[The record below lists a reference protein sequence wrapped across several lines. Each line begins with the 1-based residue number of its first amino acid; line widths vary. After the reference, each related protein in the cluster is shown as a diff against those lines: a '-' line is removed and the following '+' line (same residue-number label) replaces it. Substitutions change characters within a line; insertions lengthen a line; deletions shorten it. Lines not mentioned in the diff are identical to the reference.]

1 MQNVTITKQLTAQ
14 INLTPA
20 QWELYA
26 SSRDC
31 SEAAEALNRA
41 AEAAIA
47 SSISSWEAMQKMA
60 PVMRKYASF
69 GALDTEPLYVAKQV
83 MSEAFGNW

>member
-26 SSRDC
+26 SSMDC

-41 AEAAIA
+41 AEEAIA
-47 SSISSWEAMQKMA
+47 SSVSKWEAMKKMT
-60 PVMRKYASF
+60 PTMRKYADF
-69 GALDTEPLYVAKQV
+69 GACDTEPQYVAKQI
-83 MSEAFGNW
+83 MLEAFGDW